1 MASKKPKQPRIS
13 ASRKQRLKQAK
24 PQVRFNAAIG
34 LVERGSTLSH
44 ALKEAGI
51 SRRTFNKLNARTN
64 EIGETT
70 RVLQRTGKGKYEW
83 GAGAGLLTIVDEK
96 GRARRARVTGHDRQ
110 VVAVWQKSANT
121 LADTRNPSKATVQY
135 QMGGRLMGR
144 TIRTVDGRTIKLSR
158 NWQQIKQAMLS
169 MSPEEWEDMQIYRER
184 YAEAA

>member
-1 MASKKPKQPRIS
+1 MASKKPKEPRIS

-24 PQVRFNAAIG
+24 PQVRFNAAIR

-44 ALKEAGI
+44 ALKGAGI

-70 RVLQRTGKGKYEW
+70 RVLERTGKGKYEW
-83 GAGAGLLTIVDEK
+83 GSGASLLTVVDD
-96 GRARRARVTGHDRQ
+96 RNRVLRVRVTGHDRQ

-135 QMGGRLMGR
+135 QMGGP
-144 TIRTVDGRTIKLSR
+144 VDGPNHPHGGR
-158 NWQQIKQAMLS
+158 AH
-169 MSPEEWEDMQIYRER
+169 D
-184 YAEAA
+184 